1 MIQIELLE
9 LKSVITERK
18 NVIEGLNIR
27 KDMFIETV

>member
-18 NVIEGLNIR
+18 NMIEGLNIR
-27 KDMFIETV
+27 RDMFIETE